1 MALFTN
7 QATLTYNDIVINSNV
22 ATGELREALSLTKT
36 AVQTTYGAGD
46 TVTYVVS
53 IVNTGTVPFTGL
65 TLTDDLGGYSFGQ
78 TTLYPLTAVADSL
91 RYYVN
96 GVLQTTPTVTD
107 TEPLVIT
114 GLNTPAGGN
123 AILVYQAAVNPFA
136 PLGAGD
142 TIDNTVT
149 LTGAG
154 VCTPLT
160 ATATITAQTAPLLS
174 ISKSICPSVVFEND
188 RVTYTFVIQNLGNR
202 AVVAT
207 DNATITD
214 IFDPVLTDLVVTFNG
229 ASWTEGMSYTYNVA
243 TGTFVTAL
251 GAITVPAATY
261 TQDPVTGQ
269 VVVTPGYST
278 LTVTGTI

>member
-7 QATLTYNDIVINSNV
+7 QATLTYNDIVISSNV

-65 TLTDDLGGYSFGQ
+65 TLTDDLGGYPFCH
-78 TTLYPLTAVADSL
+78 TTLYPLTLVADSL
-91 RYYVN
+91 LYYVN
-96 GVLQTTPTVTD
+96 GALQATPTVTV
-107 TEPLVIT
+107 TVPLTVT
-114 GLNTPAGGN
+114 GLNVPAGGS
-123 AILVYQAAVNPFA
+123 AILVYQATVNQFA

-160 ATATITAQTAPLLS
+160 DTATITAQTTPLLS

-202 AVVAT
+202 AVAAT

-214 IFDPVLTDLVVTFNG
+214 MFDPVLTDLVVTFNG

-251 GAITVPAATY
+251 GAITVPAATF
-261 TQDPVTGQ
+261 TRNPATGQ
-269 VVVTPGYST
+269 VVVTPGYSI